1 MVRYHVPSVA
11 GSLKL
16 QRRCPHCNRRNGT
29 IHSRITYRSI
39 SDPKVKTVAQRWM
52 KCRFCKTTWTV
63 RVEGIGHGRQRTDR
77 LICIG
82 VVLYMLGLSCR
93 GVEQFLTI
101 FGWRGSKSNSECVPK
116 IPPQSLGRLQS
127 CVHVAF
133 GSLGCYHNLFRYLMQ
148 AHDFGTQC
156 KVSSK

>member
-1 MVRYHVPSVA
+1 MVRYHVASVA

-29 IHSRITYRSI
+29 IDSRITYRSI
-39 SDPKVKTVAQRWM
+39 SDPKVETVAQRRM
-52 KCRFCKTTWTV
+52 KCPFCKTTWTV
-63 RVEGIGHGRQRTDR
+63 RVKGIGHGRQRTDR

-101 FGWRGSKSNSECVPK
+101 FGWQGSKSSIERDLAR
-116 IPPQSLGRLQS
+116 SGLRLCGDS
-127 CVHVAF
+127 KV
-133 GSLGCYHNLFRYLMQ
+133 
-148 AHDFGTQC
+148 GTRPWPTLICRSTCGGQWHI
-156 KVSSK
+156 